1 MHHCRKSEPKD
12 APTILHILEEHWGST
27 SIASRGKLHD
37 ASKLPALIVEQNGTI
52 IGLLTYKITGRE
64 CEIVTLNATD
74 PRKGIGTILI
84 EELVSIARME
94 NLRRIWLITTND
106 NVDAMRFYQRR
117 NFHLVAVHRNAI
129 KLSRKLKPSIPLN
142 GSYGIPLRDEIELEF
157 ILGQ

>member
-12 APTILHILEEHWGST
+12 ALTILHILEEHWGST

-142 GSYGIPLRDEIELEF
+142 GSYGILLRDEIELEF